1 MPSTFRSIRAYE
13 MRPDGVRARVEE
25 SADSMKHH
33 SLTEVEEGK
42 RGRAHRRSRIPR
54 FRILSNAQKDARHFS
69 GEGRSSG
76 RRVYRQPAEVA
87 GTETARLL
95 DLDLGAL
102 LFERGLDLFG
112 LVLGHA
118 FLDGLGRSVDQILG
132 LLEAEAGQL
141 TDDLDD
147 RDLVRADLGQG
158 RGELGLLLGSGRHL
172 GGSATG
178 GRGGRS
184 GSRGGG
190 GDAVA
195 LLEALDELGQL
206 ENGHL
211 VDRFEQIVLGQD
223 SHVMSPSTCVLG
235 EWGRLV
241 SEGAMRRVR
250 RWPSGR

>member
-1 MPSTFRSIRAYE
+1 MQPKAPREHGRERAS
-13 MRPDGVRARVEE
+13 RCVSD
-25 SADSMKHH
+25 
-33 SLTEVEEGK
+33 
-42 RGRAHRRSRIPR
+42 RRSG
-54 FRILSNAQKDARHFS
+54 ATHGCAA
-69 GEGRSSG
+69 
-76 RRVYRQPAEVA
+76 PAPA
-87 GTETARLL
+87 TSTLL
-95 DLDLGAL
+95 DLDFCPL
-102 LFERGLDLFG
+102 LFQSSFDLFSF
-112 LVLGHA
+112 VLGDA
-118 FLDGLGRSVDQILG
+118 FLDGLGRSVDEILG

-147 RDLVRADLGQG
+147 RDLVGADLGQG

-178 GRGGRS
+178 GRGGGS
-184 GSRGGG
+184 SSRGSG

-235 EWGRLV
+235 
-241 SEGAMRRVR
+241 VR
-250 RWPSGR
+250 SVGFGSRYAPGSAAAFWSATCWRA